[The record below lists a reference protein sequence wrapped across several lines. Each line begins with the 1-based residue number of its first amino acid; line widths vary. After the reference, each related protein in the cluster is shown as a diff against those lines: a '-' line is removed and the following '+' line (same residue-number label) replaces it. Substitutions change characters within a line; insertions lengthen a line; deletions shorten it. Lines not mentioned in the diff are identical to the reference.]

1 MTKRSKRSQKP
12 TTLGVIVAL
21 IIAVIAALQSAQKTN
36 APAPTAIVITQLGLI
51 TATAAPGLTAIN
63 NPPTASTGTV
73 LPTQPPSVTS
83 KPLPTDLPGIEI
95 TPING
100 ALYEVTGSVSGLGCP
115 DSRCKVVNE
124 YKKGNIVGVTGAVD
138 GTTYKTKKTRVWY
151 VVIFHDGSKI
161 FIHGGYLKPYLSDR

>member
-1 MTKRSKRSQKP
+1 MTKHPKRSQKP

-36 APAPTAIVITQLGLI
+36 APAPTSVTS
-51 TATAAPGLTAIN
+51 ATAAPGLTAIN
-63 NPPTASTGTV
+63 NAPVASRTTV
-73 LPTQPPSVTS
+73 LPTQSPSVTS
-83 KPLPTDLPGIEI
+83 RPLPTDLPGIEI
-95 TPING
+95 TPMNG
-100 ALYEVTGSVSGLGCP
+100 TLYEVTGSVSGLGCP
-115 DSRCKVVNE
+115 DSRCKVINE
-124 YKKGNIVGVTGAVD
+124 YKKGNIVAVTGAVD